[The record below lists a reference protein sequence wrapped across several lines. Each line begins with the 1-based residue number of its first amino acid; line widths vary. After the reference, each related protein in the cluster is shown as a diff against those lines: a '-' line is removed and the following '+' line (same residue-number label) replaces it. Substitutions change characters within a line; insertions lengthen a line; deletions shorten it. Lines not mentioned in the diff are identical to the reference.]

1 MCVLSHFSR
10 VQLIATLWK
19 VACQASLSMQFSSKN
34 TGVGC
39 HALLQG
45 IFPTHGLN
53 QLLHLHWQ
61 VGFLPLAPPG
71 KPIRSVSRFF
81 YFFFHVDV
89 QLFQHHLLKR
99 LLFSP
104 LYYLCC
110 FVKDQLIVFMWVYL
124 WTLYS
129 VPLIYLYIFTNIT
142 IFLSIALSLLEVE
155 LLDLFF
161 SLNIVLANLCIFP
174 LYINFIIIF

>member
-1 MCVLSHFSR
+1 MEGSLPSFSVHAILQQEYQSGLPCPPPR
-10 VQLIATLWK
+10 DLPNPWIEPALTSAL
-19 VACQASLSMQFSSKN
+19 ASGF
-34 TGVGC
+34 
-39 HALLQG
+39 
-45 IFPTHGLN
+45 
-53 QLLHLHWQ
+53 
-61 VGFLPLAPPG
+61 FLPLAPPG

-161 SLNIVLANLCIFP
+161 SLNIVLAILCIFP

>member
-1 MCVLSHFSR
+1 MEFSR
-10 VQLIATLWK
+10 
-19 VACQASLSMQFSSKN
+19 KN

-39 HALLQG
+39 HTLLQG
-45 IFPTHGLN
+45 IFPTRGLN
-53 QLLHLHWQ
+53 QLLHLHCQ
-61 VGFLPLAPPG
+61 VGSLPLAPPG
-71 KPIRSVSRFF
+71 KPITSVSRVT

-99 LLFSP
+99 LLFSL

-124 WTLYS
+124 WPLYY

-142 IFLSIALSLLEVE
+142 IFLPIALSLL
-155 LLDLFF
+155 
-161 SLNIVLANLCIFP
+161 
-174 LYINFIIIF
+174 